1 MDERGQQRPV
11 RGGLVRSEST
21 TVRFPRD
28 WFFATPAA
36 RHRGPIW
43 WHRVSAGGAGATS
56 TWRGGVLSA
65 TAMVVSRHV
74 TNRTRAHPER
84 RPASAWPPSPAVA
97 ALMDRRPTPHEA
109 RRGWGGVR
117 WGCL

>member
-43 WHRVSAGGAGATS
+43 WHRVSAGAPAPQ
-56 TWRGGVLSA
+56 
-65 TAMVVSRHV
+65 
-74 TNRTRAHPER
+74 AHGE
-84 RPASAWPPSPAVA
+84 VA
-97 ALMDRRPTPHEA
+97 CSLLP
-109 RRGWGGVR
+109 R
-117 WGCL
+117 WSCLDM

>member
-43 WHRVSAGGAGATS
+43 WQSGFGRGRRRHKHMSRWRALCYRDGRVSTCDQS
-56 TWRGGVLSA
+56 
-65 TAMVVSRHV
+65 HP
-74 TNRTRAHPER
+74 RAP
-84 RPASAWPPSPAVA
+84 
-97 ALMDRRPTPHEA
+97 
-109 RRGWGGVR
+109 
-117 WGCL
+117 